1 MCIVKKKITGCFF
14 HFRKEL
20 NLYKYVT
27 DIRWDFDAPSE
38 EIKGSIL
45 LEANQCNKQY
55 CIPVGCVPP
64 ACCPYLPT
72 CTAPGGGLRL
82 GGGTYPWFGGVCL
95 LLGVPASRPGGVYP
109 SRQWGRAPLWTEW
122 QTGAKI
128 LPCPKLHL
136 RPVKIYFGH
145 A

>member
-64 ACCPYLPT
+64 ACCPYLPA

-82 GGGTYPWFGGVCL
+82 GG
-95 LLGVPASRPGGVYP
+95 VPTSGPGGCVCSLGYLP
-109 SRQWGRAPLWTEW
+109 LVLGGCIPAGNGAEPPCEQNDRQVQKYYLAPNFICGR
-122 QTGAKI
+122 
-128 LPCPKLHL
+128 
-136 RPVKIYFGH
+136 
-145 A
+145 

>member
-1 MCIVKKKITGCFF
+1 MCIVKNKITGCFF

-64 ACCPYLPT
+64 ACCPYLPA

-82 GGGTYPWFGGVCL
+82 GGVPTSGPGGVSAPWGTCL
-95 LLGVPASRPGGVYP
+95 WSGGVYP